1 MFIEVCPARQRG
13 RSLLAFAGVLLAPLV
28 LCLSGCAGLVAS
40 NNSQNPA
47 TPPTTSGVSA
57 TAVTS
62 TGATITW
69 TTNVP
74 ANSQVNYGTTAAYG
88 SQSALNATLATTHS
102 VTLSGLTASTLY
114 HFQAVSVDA
123 SNNRVSSADF
133 TFTTAGSGGAP
144 PALVQHVSHSNT
156 QTHFVNTYA
165 IRFASPTGSGNCV
178 LVAVQSSGGSVPTVT
193 DDTGNTYAQ
202 V

>member
-1 MFIEVCPARQRG
+1 FQAV
-13 RSLLAFAGVLLAPLV
+13 SVD
-28 LCLSGCAGLVAS
+28 AS
-40 NNSQNPA
+40 NNRVASADFTFTTTA
-47 TPPTTSGVSA
+47 TPPPPTISGVSA
-57 TAVTS
+57 TGVTA

-144 PALVQHVSHSNT
+144 P
-156 QTHFVNTYA
+156 
-165 IRFASPTGSGNCV
+165 
-178 LVAVQSSGGSVPTVT
+178 
-193 DDTGNTYAQ
+193 
-202 V
+202 